1 MQYYPEETYSVLE
14 FDKIRLL
21 LSEYCDSNFA
31 KNKAIKLKPI
41 SDYNQLSLWLNQ
53 TNELKQTYQAN
64 AYFPDIK
71 FKDCEREI
79 KLLSIEGSVLDAFQL
94 NLIKETITVS
104 NSLIKFLNRQQD
116 NFSNLYIL
124 VKALIPN
131 EESVELIEKIIDE
144 KNEVRDSA
152 SKELSDI
159 RHKLTAKRRES
170 AKRFSQYVQQL
181 NQLGY
186 LRDTEESFI
195 NDRRVLAV
203 ISEHKREVSG
213 IMHTTSDT
221 GKTTFIEPI
230 VTLELN
236 NQISELLDEERREI
250 HRLLRNLCNYLRPFS
265 SQFASYFHCLGLIDF
280 IRAKAKF
287 ALSMQANL
295 PVLEPSPIIKYIAA
309 VHPLLYLQNKK
320 MAKKTVP
327 FHVNLS
333 SEKRILIISGP
344 NAGGKSIALKSI
356 GLLQLMLQSGMLIPC
371 NPDSVV
377 GVFSKIMIDIGDSQ
391 SIENELSTYSS
402 RLKRMNFFIK
412 YLNKKSLFLIDELGS
427 GTDPELGG
435 AVAEAIVEEIAK
447 SRPYGVITTHYPN
460 IKLLAQKD
468 PIFINGCMLFNQ
480 HELTPTYMLAIGQP
494 GSSFTLEVA
503 KQIGL
508 PPQII
513 KNAAGKIESG
523 QLKLNKLLV
532 ELQNE
537 KNKTIKKNEELGI
550 AIEKH
555 KKAEARYEELSLFT
569 SSKLESTREKLHEMN
584 TMAILGRK
592 FQKVIEGFENTKE
605 KKTET
610 FKKIFGIVKSEKDK
624 KNLESNSDKLEAKRL
639 KLIEKNL
646 VWIKPGMIVKIRNT
660 HQSGIVERI
669 AKEYA
674 FIQFGD
680 IKSKVSVDLLQEVKD
695 EKRPK

>member
-1 MQYYPEETYSVLE
+1 MQYYPEETYTVLE

-21 LSEYCDSNFA
+21 LSDYCESNFA
-31 KNKAIKLKPI
+31 KNKAVKLKPVT
-41 SDYNQLSLWLNQ
+41 DFNQLTLWLNQ
-53 TNELKQTYQAN
+53 TNELKQTLQSN
-64 AYFPDIK
+64 AYFPDLK

-79 KLLSIEGSVLDAFQL
+79 KLLNIEGSVLDAFQL
-94 NLIKETITVS
+94 NLIKETVTIS
-104 NSLIKFLNRQQD
+104 NTIIKFLHRQKEI
-116 NFSNLYIL
+116 FPNLFFL
-124 VKALIPN
+124 VKLLQPN
-131 EESVELIEKIIDE
+131 EESVQSIEKIIDE

-159 RHKLTAKRRES
+159 RQKLASKRRES

-203 ISEHKREVSG
+203 ISEHKRDVSG

-236 NQISELLDEERREI
+236 NQISELLDDERREI
-250 HRLLRNLCNYLRPFS
+250 HRLLRSLCNYLRPFS
-265 SQFASYFHCLGLIDF
+265 NQFASFFQCLGWIDF
-280 IRAKAKF
+280 IKAKAKF
-287 ALSMQANL
+287 ALNIHANL
-295 PVLEPSPIIKYIAA
+295 PVLESTPIIKYIAA

-320 MAKKTVP
+320 VGKKTVP
-327 FHVNLS
+327 FHVNLNP
-333 SEKRILIISGP
+333 EKRILIISGP
-344 NAGGKSIALKSI
+344 NAGGKSITLKSI
-356 GLLQLMLQSGMLIPC
+356 GLLQLMIQSGMLIPC

-377 GVFSKIMIDIGDSQ
+377 GLFNKIMIDIGDAQ

-402 RLKRMNFFIK
+402 RLKRMDFFIK

-460 IKLLAQKD
+460 IKLLAHKD
-468 PIFINGCMLFNQ
+468 PIYINGCMLFNQ
-480 HELTPTYMLAIGQP
+480 HELSPTYMLAIGQP

-508 PPQII
+508 PPNLI
-513 KNAAGKIESG
+513 KNAANKIESG

-537 KNKTIKKNEELGI
+537 KNKTIKKNEELSV

-569 SSKLESTREKLHEMN
+569 SNKLESTREKIHEMN

-610 FKKIFGIVKSEKDK
+610 FKKVIGIIKAEKDK
-624 KNLESNSDKLEAKRL
+624 KQIEVNSDRVEAKRL
-639 KLIEKNL
+639 KLIEKNML
-646 VWIKPGMIVKIRNT
+646 WLKPGAIVKIKNT
-660 HQSGIVERI
+660 HQSGIVERLS
-669 AKEYA
+669 KEYA
-674 FIQFGD
+674 YVQFGD
-680 IKSKVSVDLLQEVKD
+680 IKSKVSIDLLQEVK
-695 EKRPK
+695 EK